1 MEGVKE
7 DEQNTIELQVNSKMT
22 RDDVVTVILKKI
34 GEMTC

>member
-22 RDDVVTVILKKI
+22 RDDVVTEILKKV
-34 GEMTC
+34 G